1 MTAVGEQL
9 DFSSQFADVWLPY
22 RPLAGSKTGPKR
34 RMGRD
39 QALQQSYIEANV
51 THVLRS
57 LVVVDHDGGL
67 LDWVAKDFLPP
78 SWVAAR
84 QDSQDGHLVFA
95 LRDKVP
101 LTDAARRP
109 PVNLL
114 ARIEHGMNTVLGGDA
129 AYAGQFTK
137 NPHHQDHLTLWGPA
151 EATYSLSE
159 LADALRDLKAMP
171 PAGQPRRHVTTSDV
185 GRNCALFDITRRW
198 AYPRRGDHTRPA
210 TWDEAVLEHALD
222 RNTHLIAH
230 EFTKGPL
237 QDGEV
242 AAIARSVSRWTWRNI
257 TRTRAAWHA
266 DQGRRS
272 GTIRREKG
280 ITALVALD
288 PELDA

>member
-1 MTAVGEQL
+1 M
-9 DFSSQFADVWLPY
+9 
-22 RPLAGSKTGPKR
+22 
-34 RMGRD
+34 
-39 QALQQSYIEANV
+39 
-51 THVLRS
+51 
-57 LVVVDHDGGL
+57 
-67 LDWVAKDFLPP
+67 
-78 SWVAAR
+78 
-84 QDSQDGHLVFA
+84 
-95 LRDKVP
+95 
-101 LTDAARRP
+101 
-109 PVNLL
+109 
-114 ARIEHGMNTVLGGDA
+114 
-129 AYAGQFTK
+129 
-137 NPHHQDHLTLWGPA
+137 PA
-151 EATYSLSE
+151 
-159 LADALRDLKAMP
+159 
-171 PAGQPRRHVTTSDV
+171 AGQPRRNVTTSDV
-185 GRNCALFDITRRW
+185 GRNCALFDITRDW
-198 AYPRRGDHTRPA
+198 AYPRRGNHTRPA